1 MYLIS
6 LCSAEMCG
14 WNDQNRYEVALNGV
28 PSAIGNADDEIHLI
42 LSYETSQSF
51 HKKFNNTTN
60 KFSIRQIITHFKN
73 FAFKT
78 LTTFI

>member
-1 MYLIS
+1 MIH
-6 LCSAEMCG
+6 
-14 WNDQNRYEVALNGV
+14 
-28 PSAIGNADDEIHLI
+28 SAIGNADDEIHLI

-51 HKKFNNTTN
+51 HKKFNKTTN

>member
-1 MYLIS
+1 MLICVGGTIRTVMRWQS
-6 LCSAEMCG
+6 
-14 WNDQNRYEVALNGV
+14 NVIH
-28 PSAIGNADDEIHLI
+28 SAIGNADDEIHLI